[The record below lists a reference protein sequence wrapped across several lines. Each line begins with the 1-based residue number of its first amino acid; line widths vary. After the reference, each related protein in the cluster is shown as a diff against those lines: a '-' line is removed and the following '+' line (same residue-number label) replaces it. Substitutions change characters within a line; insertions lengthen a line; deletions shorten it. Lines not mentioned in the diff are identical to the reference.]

1 MKNNNTYVYK
11 SDIFNYLEKD
21 KISLI
26 IKESLK
32 GLGLDE
38 VNPFKDL
45 VKPGQKVVIK
55 PNLVKGNHPLG
66 GKGVQSMITQAAVIY
81 PIIDFVLKATNYD
94 VKIVIADVPLQT
106 SNWDEIIQGSGLD
119 ELVKYYSK
127 KNIKIDLLDLRREI
141 SDKNLEGVINKRVF
155 KDRDPLGYSA
165 VDLGEKSQL
174 MSVIDKNSK
183 FRITDYSRGTV
194 SPHHNQNIN
203 EYCICNTALA
213 ADFFINIPKLKT
225 HRKAGLTC
233 AMKNLIG
240 INGDKRWLAHHRA
253 GSPKKGGDEYKK
265 FNFKT
270 YFKWHIFSFLKES
283 KFGIKIAVIIK
294 KLYERYI
301 IKQSMANASL
311 DTKSDPKH
319 FMEGSWYGND
329 TIWRCIIDLNNIIIF
344 ADKHGKMHDSQQR
357 NYLCI
362 VDGLLAGEKEGPMA
376 HLPKKAG
383 VVIAG
388 FNPVSVD
395 FTAAKIMGFDWK
407 KIPQIYKSFSSPL
420 ISIQSNDIEINS
432 NIKNI
437 NLNFKPSAG
446 WQGHIEL

>member
-1 MKNNNTYVYK
+1 
-11 SDIFNYLEKD
+11 
-21 KISLI
+21 
-26 IKESLK
+26 
-32 GLGLDE
+32 
-38 VNPFKDL
+38 
-45 VKPGQKVVIK
+45 
-55 PNLVKGNHPLG
+55 
-66 GKGVQSMITQAAVIY
+66 
-81 PIIDFVLKATNYD
+81 
-94 VKIVIADVPLQT
+94 
-106 SNWDEIIQGSGLD
+106 
-119 ELVKYYSK
+119 
-127 KNIKIDLLDLRREI
+127 
-141 SDKNLEGVINKRVF
+141 
-155 KDRDPLGYSA
+155 
-165 VDLGEKSQL
+165 
-174 MSVIDKNSK
+174 
-183 FRITDYSRGTV
+183 
-194 SPHHNQNIN
+194 
-203 EYCICNTALA
+203 
-213 ADFFINIPKLKT
+213 
-225 HRKAGLTC
+225 
-233 AMKNLIG
+233 
-240 INGDKRWLAHHRA
+240 
-253 GSPKKGGDEYKK
+253 
-265 FNFKT
+265 
-270 YFKWHIFSFLKES
+270 
-283 KFGIKIAVIIK
+283 
-294 KLYERYI
+294 
-301 IKQSMANASL
+301 MANASL